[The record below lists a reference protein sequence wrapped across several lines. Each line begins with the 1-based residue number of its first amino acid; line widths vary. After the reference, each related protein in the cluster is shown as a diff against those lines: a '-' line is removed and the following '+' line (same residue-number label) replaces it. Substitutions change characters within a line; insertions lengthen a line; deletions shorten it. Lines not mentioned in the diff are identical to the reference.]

1 MIRTLIGLSEILIFP
16 VNLRIRNFMRD
27 AIDQTKIR
35 IAVKVILAKGQ
46 FDKTFLVLNFKS
58 QPLCCWEIVASE

>member
-1 MIRTLIGLSEILIFP
+1 MIGLSEILIFP

-58 QPLCCWEIVASE
+58 